1 MNSARKNGK
10 MASTRKHHRRAKH
23 NRRRTKHNRGHRRTS
38 RNPFGGGWS
47 SEIQQAL
54 FVIAGA
60 VGSKLGAQ
68 MVLGSNNTGVMGYAG
83 NLAVGGALALGT
95 KALLKNGKAAAA
107 IFSGAVVEVILR
119 VISDY
124 TPFGSYVSGLGM
136 GDYFAS
142 NWVQPQRYVDA
153 LNSAQ
158 VQIPAGWAPT
168 TVIQSAAPPAS
179 MGAGMNGAG
188 DSIYSGGGSLY

>member
-1 MNSARKNGK
+1 MAR
-10 MASTRKHHRRAKH
+10 TRKHHRRATHNTRRKH
-23 NRRRTKHNRGHRRTS
+23 HARRNGRRRMH

-47 SEIQQAL
+47 QEITNAL

-68 MVLGSNNTGVMGYAG
+68 LVLGTNNTGVMGYAG

-95 KALLKNGKAAAA
+95 KAVLKNGKAAAA
-107 IFSGAVVEVILR
+107 IFSGAVVEVVLR

-168 TVIQSAAPPAS
+168 TVVSSSGVP
-179 MGAGMNGAG
+179 AGMGS
-188 DSIYSGGGSLY
+188 DSMYGGGGSIYG